1 MDGPAPIL
9 VVDDDEDCRA
19 AVREVLEEDGFTV
32 VEAAD
37 GRAALDYLV
46 SHDAPSLIVL
56 DAVMPAISG
65 WQLLTILRNYYRL
78 SRIPVLMLSG
88 CDVPMNIDNE
98 LVSRFMPKPYDAN
111 DLVKAVHRYQ
121 VVRPSN
127 AHS

>member
-1 MDGPAPIL
+1 MQGPAPIL

-37 GRAALDYLV
+37 GRVALDYLV
-46 SHDAPSLIVL
+46 SHDAPSLIIL

-65 WQLLTILRNYYRL
+65 WQLLTILQNYYRL
-78 SRIPVLMLSG
+78 SQIPVLMLSG
-88 CDVPMNIDNE
+88 CDVPANVDNQ

-121 VVRPSN
+121 IVRPSS